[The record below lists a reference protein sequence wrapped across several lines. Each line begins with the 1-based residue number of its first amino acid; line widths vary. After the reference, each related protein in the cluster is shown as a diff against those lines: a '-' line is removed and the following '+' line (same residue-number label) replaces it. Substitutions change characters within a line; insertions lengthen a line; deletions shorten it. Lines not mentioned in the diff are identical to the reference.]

1 MWDHHME
8 DKQTLYSLHTATGS
22 SLNPFHFLKTS
33 ALSLYLQQT
42 ACSHRVCERHCYHM
56 SPTHFQAVV
65 VWVELHGD
73 ECRLGSLLENT
84 GRFGGW

>member
-1 MWDHHME
+1 M
-8 DKQTLYSLHTATGS
+8 
-22 SLNPFHFLKTS
+22 
-33 ALSLYLQQT
+33 LYLQQT